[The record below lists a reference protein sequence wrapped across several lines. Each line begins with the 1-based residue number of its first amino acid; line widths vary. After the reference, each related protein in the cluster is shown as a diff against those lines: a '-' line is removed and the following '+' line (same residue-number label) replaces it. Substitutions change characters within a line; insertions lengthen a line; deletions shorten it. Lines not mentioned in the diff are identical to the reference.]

1 MEGDLM
7 SFAVDEEKEKK
18 GEIITTKVEKKKKH
32 INKDLI
38 KTMAVLASKIKSS
51 VLGNIKCYFIS
62 LYYYHNYATKFEY
75 NPKIKPVYLFNK
87 EITQNNADEIKD
99 ILNTFLYMTY
109 RTNFTNLKT
118 IGLGNYTTDCGWGCM
133 IRCSQMLLSK
143 AFIEKKIFDLKQKE
157 SKKIDNRTINKIRDE
172 VLCLF
177 NDNYLSV
184 EETRNHPDYKLFW
197 EYYDEIAKESPEYKS
212 IAKIIPPYSIHILSK
227 LGYCDGKFTSDM
239 NMINCFININ
249 SDLFDEINIISFCVG
264 IINTKKLFKE
274 FCEPL
279 TDNTNNNDIVNY
291 NGNKYAFKKGGI
303 IFVSFRF
310 GSDLLD
316 KNYYNVIPFFFS
328 KFRNNLGIIGGNRRR
343 GYYFV
348 GMQGNDNL
356 ILADPHFSQKTEK
369 NPEKYAETYCTDN
382 FYLLNIKEMR
392 CQFSLCVCAFNAQ
405 QLNEFLEDAK
415 WFEQNFKK
423 VIKFE

>member
-1 MEGDLM
+1 MFEFDEKLM
-7 SFAVDEEKEKK
+7 
-18 GEIITTKVEKKKKH
+18 
-32 INKDLI
+32 
-38 KTMAVLASKIKSS
+38 
-51 VLGNIKCYFIS
+51 
-62 LYYYHNYATKFEY
+62 
-75 NPKIKPVYLFNK
+75 PVYLFNK
-87 EITQNNADEIKD
+87 EITPKNADEIKE

-109 RTNFTNLKT
+109 KTNFTNLKT

-143 AFIEKKIFDLKQKE
+143 AFIEKKIFDLKQKNV
-157 SKKIDNRTINKIRDE
+157 KIDIKTINKIRDE
-172 VLCLF
+172 VLFLF

-184 EETRNHPDYKLFW
+184 EEVRNHPDYKLFW
-197 EYYDEIAKESPEYKS
+197 EYYNEVVKESPEYKS

-249 SDLFDEINIISFCVG
+249 SDLFNEINIISFCVG

-274 FCEPL
+274 FCETI
-279 TDNTNNNDIVNY
+279 TDETNNSDIVDY

-328 KFRNNLGIIGGNRRR
+328 KFRNNLGIIGGNRKR

-348 GMQGNDNL
+348 GMQGNDKL

-369 NPEKYAETYCTDN
+369 IPEKYAESYHTEN
-382 FYLLNIKEMR
+382 FYLLNIKEIR
-392 CQFSLCVCAFNAQ
+392 CQFSLCVSAFNAQ

-423 VIKFE
+423 VIQFE

>member
-7 SFAVDEEKEKK
+7 SFAMDEEKEKK

-291 NGNKYAFKKGGI
+291 NGNEYAFKKGGI

-316 KNYYNVIPFFFS
+316 KNYYKVIPFFFS

-369 NPEKYAETYCTDN
+369 NPEKYAETYRTDN

-392 CQFSLCVCAFNAQ
+392 CQFSLCVNAFNAQ

>member
-7 SFAVDEEKEKK
+7 SFAMDEEKEKK
-18 GEIITTKVEKKKKH
+18 EEIITTKVEKKKKR

-143 AFIEKKIFDLKQKE
+143 AFIEKKIFDLKKQN
-157 SKKIDNRTINKIRDE
+157 KKIDNRTINKIRDE

-197 EYYDEIAKESPEYKS
+197 EYYDEIAKENPEYKS

-274 FCEPL
+274 FCQPL
-279 TDNTNNNDIVNY
+279 SDNTKNTDIVNY
-291 NGNKYAFKKGGI
+291 NGNEYAFKKGGI

-369 NPEKYAETYCTDN
+369 NPEKYAETYRTDN

-392 CQFSLCVCAFNAQ
+392 CQFSLCVSAFNAQ